1 MKHSHL
7 KNITLKHLLINDI
20 KMIGLLFYP
29 DKVIQALVKE
39 LPNPKWHT
47 KLNMV
52 YIKNT
57 KGNLKL
63 IFEKFKGIAWIDTSY
78 FFKNKPLHNNPNNN
92 DASLFKRRV
101 YPTNYKKCPDSYI
114 QKLILKKYALN
125 TVNAYVSA
133 FEAFINHY
141 KSKELN
147 TLNEIDIRDYIQL
160 LIKQGRSNSAI
171 NICINSIKFYY
182 EIVLDMPNRFYEIER
197 PRKQEKLPEILS
209 KKEVIAIINNTNNL
223 KHRCIVSLLYSAG
236 LRRSELLNLKLT
248 DINSERML
256 IHVKQS
262 KGNKDRY
269 TLLSKKVLLELREY
283 FKLYKP
289 QIYLFEGKKGIAYSA
304 ASVVKIVKRAAKKA
318 SIYKKVTPH
327 MLRHSFATHIL
338 ESGTDIRYIQELL
351 GHSSTK
357 TTEIYT
363 RVATNNLQSI
373 KNPLD

>member
-29 DKVIQALVKE
+29 DKVIQALIKE
-39 LPNPKWHT
+39 LPNPKWHA

-52 YIKNT
+52 YIRNT
-57 KGNLKL
+57 KENLDL
-63 IFEKFKGIAWIDTSY
+63 IFEKFKGVAWINTSY
-78 FFKNKPLHNNPNNN
+78 FFKNKPLHNNNNNN

-101 YPTNYKKCPDSYI
+101 YPTDYKKCPDSYI

-125 TVNAYVSA
+125 TINSYVSA

-147 TLNEIDIRDYIQL
+147 TLNEIDIRAYIQL

-209 KKEVIAIINNTNNL
+209 KKEVLAIINNTNNL

-248 DINSERML
+248 DVNSERML

-304 ASVVKIVKRAAKKA
+304 ASVVKIVKRAAKKGG
-318 SIYKKVTPH
+318 IYKKVTPH

-363 RVATNNLQSI
+363 RVATNNLQTI